1 MGTREDLRESVE
13 SRERMTEPQR
23 LRAARR
29 LQMSR
34 GHDRHLA
41 ARLADAHDVTA
52 RWMRAIRLRL
62 ERGQEPKARGRP
74 RIPDAERARVKAL
87 VRAKLE
93 RLGFTTGP
101 LPILAAIRRE
111 EPKASA
117 MLVQQA
123 TAELPRE
130 ARARIGREIE
140 ERREGHEVL
149 ARDAVWCEDTTH
161 LGRLAD
167 SEEVS
172 GEMIT
177 DRGPL
182 STVSLSVGAAPA
194 ALDVIEDLER
204 AAERRGGWPLVLQHD
219 RGSIYF
225 AQDVKD
231 RLALRM
237 TVALVSRVHTPTD
250 NPLAERANREIKE
263 ESGLGKGVVLPDD
276 AAAASRLDRA
286 EARIR
291 LRPRPTRAWRTAD
304 ELDRE
309 MPRADALVD
318 RKAFYEAARSAMR
331 DGVLG
336 LTDEEQIQKAE
347 QDAIWR
353 TLEKHGLARLH
364 IGPRRAPR
372 RMAAPVAA
380 GAAG

>member
-1 MGTREDLRESVE
+1 MDAQEGRCGEAE

-52 RWMRAIRLRL
+52 HWLRALRRRL
-62 ERGQEPKARGRP
+62 ERGKHPKARGRP
-74 RIPDAERARVKAL
+74 RIPDAERARVKAR
-87 VRAKLE
+87 VRAELE

-123 TAELPRE
+123 TAEIKRE
-130 ARARIGREIE
+130 ARARIAREIE
-140 ERREGHEVL
+140 ERREGREVL

-182 STVSLSVGAAPA
+182 STVSLSVGAAPVA
-194 ALDVIEDLER
+194 PDVIDDLER
-204 AAERRGGWPLVLQHD
+204 AAHRRGGWPLVLQHD
-219 RGSIYF
+219 RGSIYV
-225 AQDVKD
+225 AQDVRD

-250 NPLAERANREIKE
+250 NPVAERANREIKE

-276 AAAASRLDRA
+276 ESAASRLDRA
-286 EARIR
+286 QARIR

-318 RKAFYEAARSAMR
+318 RKAFYEEARSAMS
-331 DGVLG
+331 DGALG
-336 LTDEEQIQKAE
+336 LTDAEQIRKAE

-353 TLEKHGLARLH
+353 TLEKHRLARLH
-364 IGPRRAPR
+364 VGPRRAPR
-372 RMAAPVAA
+372 RKATPVAA